1 MAFVTSSPIVT
12 PRWGRIHQQGVTAIS
27 KKGPC
32 VIIRSSTSPHMVL
45 GDLGKTAAEF
55 AAVAGVVTLAA
66 VTINAQSADA
76 AIFHFSGP
84 RPSNL
89 GVQYGRYL
97 QACPPSPNCVSSSAN
112 VVSTRSFSWRY
123 LARIMLVPALVQTWT
138 RCWPILTT
146 IYHRWSLLTAIDHAI
161 YCMV

>member
-1 MAFVTSSPIVT
+1 MAFISSSPLLVSTWSKKSCNGAGPAINRRVPCAVGRDPST
-12 PRWGRIHQQGVTAIS
+12 PR
-27 KKGPC
+27 
-32 VIIRSSTSPHMVL
+32 MVF
-45 GDLGKTAAEF
+45 GDLGKTVAEF

-66 VTINAQSADA
+66 VTFNAQSADA

-112 VVSTRSFSWRY
+112 VVSCHVFSLKKRVPKRTVALKTLQWV
-123 LARIMLVPALVQTWT
+123 MLPTHT
-138 RCWPILTT
+138 
-146 IYHRWSLLTAIDHAI
+146 Y
-161 YCMV
+161 